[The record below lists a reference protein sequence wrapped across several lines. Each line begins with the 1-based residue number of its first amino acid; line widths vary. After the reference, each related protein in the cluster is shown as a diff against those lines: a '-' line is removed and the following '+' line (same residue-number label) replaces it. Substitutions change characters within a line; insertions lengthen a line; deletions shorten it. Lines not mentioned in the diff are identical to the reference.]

1 MGKIE
6 IDHTGSGGG
15 ITLSS
20 DGTDLLL
27 GGTAIGG
34 GATEYTY
41 SDKTSAYTI
50 TSSDL
55 GKIIRFTS
63 ATTLNATLPAG
74 SGLNTGWYV
83 FIWNDGTGVISVKP
97 SGSDYIGATSGIGL
111 DASDPYKL
119 QRGKGISLSWN
130 GTRWNILFEKQHDYY
145 RHSVAIGDNALAG
158 NNYSLAIGHASVAGT
173 VGTIAIGTGLLGA
186 ATANSYY
193 GVAIGEY
200 STANGQYSIALGRSR
215 TGGTSS
221 FAAVIDNNTSSY
233 GATGANSV
241 AIGRQAKASATSAHA
256 FGSSSTGNI
265 ASGNNSW
272 AQGAAATASAIGARA
287 MGSSVTADGYAS
299 IAKGAYGDVNGV
311 QYRETYGFGSTFQRS
326 IFVLQDTTSDATATI
341 LSTNGVASA
350 IGATTQVTLPNNTA
364 FAFHGT
370 IVARES
376 ATDGTDCAAWK
387 IEGLIRREGS
397 ASTTTL
403 VNSATTVIDNSYSWG
418 MALSADTTN
427 GCLKIE
433 VTGAASTNIRW
444 VATIYTSE
452 VTYA

>member
-20 DGTDLLL
+20 DGTSLLL

-34 GATEYTY
+34 GASEYTID
-41 SDKTSAYTI
+41 DKTAAYTI

-63 ATTLNATLPAG
+63 NTVNATLPAG

-111 DASDPYKL
+111 DAFDPYKL
-119 QRGKGISLSWN
+119 QRGKGIALSWN

-158 NNYSLAIGHASVAGT
+158 NNYSLAIGHASVAST

-186 ATANSYY
+186 ATANSFY

-221 FAAVIDNNTSSY
+221 FAAVIDDNTSSY

-241 AIGRQAKASATSAHA
+241 AIGYQAKASQIYSV
-256 FGSSSTGNI
+256 
-265 ASGNNSW
+265 
-272 AQGAAATASAIGARA
+272 AIGAANDAGAGRSLSIGGYGNVVGGT
-287 MGSSVTADGYAS
+287 GS
-299 IAKGAYGDVNGV
+299 N
-311 QYRETYGFGSTFQRS
+311 
-326 IFVLQDTTSDATATI
+326 
-341 LSTNGVASA
+341 
-350 IGATTQVTLPNNTA
+350 
-364 FAFHGT
+364 
-370 IVARES
+370 
-376 ATDGTDCAAWK
+376 C
-387 IEGLIRREGS
+387 
-397 ASTTTL
+397 
-403 VNSATTVIDNSYSWG
+403 
-418 MALSADTTN
+418 
-427 GCLKIE
+427 
-433 VTGAASTNIRW
+433 
-444 VATIYTSE
+444 
-452 VTYA
+452 